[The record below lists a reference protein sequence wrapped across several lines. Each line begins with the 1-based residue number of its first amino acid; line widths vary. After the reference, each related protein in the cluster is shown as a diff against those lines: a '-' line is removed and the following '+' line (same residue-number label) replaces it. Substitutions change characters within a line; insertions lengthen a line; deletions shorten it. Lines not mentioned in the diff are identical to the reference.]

1 MIRLCQALQRCIV
14 FCLLICLH
22 KPTHTHTHSHICS
35 RQAEIPPPIHRERA
49 RERGRERQIESW
61 CVNGCSCLSHPGL
74 FFGSLTQQSISSVLE
89 GLVLD
94 SSWHVPPS
102 LRARDEGTCCAE
114 CSNTAYTHTHIHT
127 HTHTH
132 TSFVRGKKKDEIET
146 VKVREEQ
153 EQKNWLKIK
162 GTSKTCER
170 KMWRHDY
177 QVSRYLLSWN
187 PFCKR
192 SYRPFGKYDTYSD
205 RKNDRQHESSS

>member
-1 MIRLCQALQRCIV
+1 MWSDSSLNVLFLTSFLKLRIECVHLSMCELEVCKCARSDPAVSSSPTLYSI
-14 FCLLICLH
+14 LLIDLSAQ
-22 KPTHTHTHSHICS
+22 THTHTHSHICS

-132 TSFVRGKKKDEIET
+132 TLALWGEKKKT
-146 VKVREEQ
+146 R
-153 EQKNWLKIK
+153 
-162 GTSKTCER
+162 
-170 KMWRHDY
+170 
-177 QVSRYLLSWN
+177 
-187 PFCKR
+187 
-192 SYRPFGKYDTYSD
+192 
-205 RKNDRQHESSS
+205 